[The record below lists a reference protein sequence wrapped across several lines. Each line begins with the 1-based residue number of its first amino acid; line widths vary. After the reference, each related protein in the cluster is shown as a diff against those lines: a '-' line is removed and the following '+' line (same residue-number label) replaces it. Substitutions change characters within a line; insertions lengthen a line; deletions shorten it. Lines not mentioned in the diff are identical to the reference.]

1 VVLADSALRR
11 PPATPRTATPPASS
25 LRGGVVPV
33 RPQRSGSS
41 PAGRTWQRLGLYGIA
56 LMAAFASMG
65 PLLQG
70 GVWLTATF
78 FVVLVP
84 LLTIGIAKLVGR
96 RPWQPVLAGLVVSVL
111 LLTLVYAPLESLFA
125 IVPTGDTVARWWSL
139 VLEGGDS
146 IASQRTPAI
155 ATDGIQ
161 FLLGILAL
169 ACVVVIAPAL
179 DRAPALA
186 ALPVLVVL
194 DIPVAVRA
202 GLAEPQWYVVALLAY
217 LALLRVGRRRMPTP
231 SVVVTAA
238 IVVVGSLVI
247 PSILPPVRPVSQS
260 QGSGFGAGLNPL
272 INLGDD
278 LRRGDPVVAATYTTT
293 APGGVYLR
301 LATLDDF
308 NGITWQPG
316 GVETDGNNEVTDFPA
331 PPGLAA
337 EVPRNTFTVD
347 VQVKDVSG
355 HWLPVPYPAVSIE
368 GLEGSWTYEADG
380 LDVRSPSAD
389 ARGQQ
394 YQVTFLDVQPDLAQL
409 SADADAG
416 PQSPSQYL
424 DLPDDLPEIIRQTA
438 LDVTSGSTSTYEKA
452 LALQNYFTSD
462 AFEYS
467 IDTPVDAGYDGSGVG
482 VVAEFLDVKTGYC
495 VHFASAMAIMARS
508 LGIPSRVAVGF
519 QPGQRD
525 ALNHEETVYTV
536 MSDDMHAWPEL
547 YFEGIGWLRFEP
559 TPGRGA
565 LPDYS
570 FPNAV
575 DNPETP
581 QNEADDPAV
590 VPTVVPTNVAEG
602 PTEAPIDGDEVV
614 GGSAAPAGLLWLI
627 PLTLVALL
635 FLPAAARMVIRWRRM
650 RRVADGDAEAAWAEI
665 RDTAY
670 DHDWVAPESETPRQL
685 SERLAIVVGAGAVE
699 QLQTGVESAAYDRP
713 GSAVMTVQD
722 VDALRHAISS
732 AAAFRVRVRA
742 TLLPPSLLARFGFR
756 TGPTR
761 F

>member
-1 VVLADSALRR
+1 
-11 PPATPRTATPPASS
+11 
-25 LRGGVVPV
+25 
-33 RPQRSGSS
+33 
-41 PAGRTWQRLGLYGIA
+41 
-56 LMAAFASMG
+56 MAAFASMG

-70 GVWLTATF
+70 SVWLTATF

-84 LLTIGIAKLVGR
+84 LLAIGIAKVVGS
-96 RPWQPVLAGLVVSVL
+96 RPWQPVLAALVVSVVAM
-111 LLTLVYAPLESLFA
+111 TLVYAPSESLLA
-125 IVPTGDTVARWWSL
+125 IVPTGDTVGRWWSL

-161 FLLGILAL
+161 FLLSILAL
-169 ACVVVIAPAL
+169 ACVLFIAPVL

-202 GLAEPQWYVVALLAY
+202 NLAEPQWYVVALLAF
-217 LALLRVGRRRMPTP
+217 LALLRVGRRRMPLAG
-231 SVVVTAA
+231 VVVTAA
-238 IVVVGSLVI
+238 IVVIGSLVI
-247 PSILPPVRPVSQS
+247 PSIMPPVRPVSQS
-260 QGSGFGAGLNPL
+260 QGSGFGTGLNPL

-308 NGITWQPG
+308 NGLTWQPG
-316 GVETDGNNEVTDFPA
+316 GVETDGNNEVDQFPA
-331 PPGLAA
+331 PPGLAT
-337 EVPRNTFTVD
+337 EVPRNTYTVD
-347 VQVKDVSG
+347 VQVEDVSG

-394 YQVTFLDVQPDLAQL
+394 YKVTFLDVKPDLAQI
-409 SADADAG
+409 SADTDPG
-416 PQSPSQYL
+416 PQLPSQYL
-424 DLPDDLPEIIRQTA
+424 DLPDDLPEVIPQTA
-438 LDVTSGSTSTYEKA
+438 LYVATGSTSTYEKA

-462 AFEYS
+462 EFEYS
-467 IDTPVDAGYDGSGVG
+467 IDTPVEAGYDGSGVE
-482 VVAEFLDVKTGYC
+482 VVAEFLEVKSGYC

-508 LGIPSRVAVGF
+508 LGIPARIAVGF

-525 ALNHEETVYTV
+525 ALNSGETLYTV
-536 MSDDMHAWPEL
+536 MSDDLHAWPEL
-547 YFEGIGWLRFEP
+547 YFEGVGWLRFEP

-575 DNPETP
+575 DDPQTP
-581 QNEADDPAV
+581 QNEAEQPAV
-590 VPTVVPTNVAEG
+590 VPTAVPTDVAEG
-602 PTEAPIDGDEVV
+602 PTEAPINGDEVV
-614 GGSAAPAGLLWLI
+614 GGSSAPAALLGLI
-627 PLTLVALL
+627 PLVLLALL
-635 FLPAAARMVIRWRRM
+635 LLPAAARIGIRWRRM
-650 RRVADGDAEAAWAEI
+650 RRVSNGDAEAAWAEI

-685 SERLAIVVGAGAVE
+685 SERLAIVVGSGAVE

-722 VDALRHAISS
+722 VDALRHAIAS

-742 TLLPPSLLARFGFR
+742 TLLPPSLLARFGFT